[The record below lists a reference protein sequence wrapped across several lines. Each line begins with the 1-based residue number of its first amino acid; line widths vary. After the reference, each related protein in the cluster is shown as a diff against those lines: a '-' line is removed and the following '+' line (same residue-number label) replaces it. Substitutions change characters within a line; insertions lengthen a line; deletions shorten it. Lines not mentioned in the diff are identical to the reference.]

1 VRAVNR
7 NPGSKIPNKPCHQN
21 GNLENDEND
30 GAGNGGD
37 SIVSFSLST
46 FDFPLD
52 RFTFLFGSAFLGQLS
67 APKTVGWVEA
77 RDPRAFRSTSA
88 AWVSSLDPPYGY

>member
-1 VRAVNR
+1 MRAVNR

-52 RFTFLFGSAFLGQLS
+52 RFTFLFGSAFLG
-67 APKTVGWVEA
+67 
-77 RDPRAFRSTSA
+77 
-88 AWVSSLDPPYGY
+88 PPYGY